1 VSTLRHASV
10 SRRSLAAIAV
20 GAVLFTSAITLDAWR
35 RPKHEERL
43 SVAST
48 ATNAA
53 SAAMLV
59 APPRL
64 DNGDSSDNVAAQLAV
79 WARKDPALALE
90 TVETWALR
98 DDEKIRYQAVILSR
112 WARVSP
118 RSAWAWVKQHVG
130 RGTAAGETPPVTAL
144 LQAIAIREPNV
155 ALTFVTDADWAAPE
169 DRRQAA
175 YAAII
180 ALVTTGHV
188 DLAAATLRQWS
199 GQPEA
204 AIDERTLLTTTLA
217 LASAH
222 SPQQAAEWLD
232 RLPPTLSLTNVAPI
246 LAATWAETNPSAAL
260 AWANSLSAPGQ
271 RSAALRSAYGV
282 WSDHDVDGAMA
293 WFLAHE
299 SLPNVD
305 QVIPMLIQKS
315 RMGFTDPM
323 AAAAWAALPSDTAL
337 RYASFEQLLRQWS
350 ERDAPAASRFL
361 ANTNALSASERVRLS
376 AALGF
381 AKDPAQ

>member
-35 RPKHEERL
+35 RPKHEERQ
-43 SVAST
+43 SATSITT
-48 ATNAA
+48 AAHTAIP
-53 SAAMLV
+53 L
-59 APPRL
+59 APSQP
-64 DNGDSSDNVAAQLAV
+64 DAGDSPDNVAAQLAV
-79 WARKDPALALE
+79 RARTNPALALE
-90 TVETWALR
+90 TVETWAVR
-98 DDEKIRYQAVILSR
+98 DDEKIHYQAVILSR
-112 WARVSP
+112 WARVAP
-118 RSAWAWVKQHVG
+118 RSAWAWVKEHVS
-130 RGTAAGETPPVTAL
+130 RGAAAGETPPVTAL
-144 LQAIAIREPNV
+144 LQAIAIREPNLV
-155 ALTFVTDADWAAPE
+155 LTFATDADWAAPE

-222 SPQQAAEWLD
+222 SPQQAAEWLG
-232 RLPPTLSLTNVAPI
+232 RLPSTLPLTNVAPI
-246 LAATWAETNPSAAL
+246 LAATWAETNPAAAL
-260 AWANSLSAPGQ
+260 TWATSLSAPGQ

-282 WSDHDVDGAMA
+282 WSDHDVDGAMT

-305 QVIPMLIQKS
+305 QVIPLMIQKS
-315 RMGFTDPM
+315 RMGFTDPI
-323 AAAAWAALPSDTAL
+323 AAAAWATLPSDTAL
-337 RYASFEQLLRQWS
+337 RYASLEQMLRQWS
-350 ERDAPAASRFL
+350 ERDAPAAYRFL
-361 ANTNALSASERVRLS
+361 ANTNALSAPDRARLS